1 MASMASLEGGRRTEL
16 GCGMA
21 GAKKLHG
28 FHSFTVLL
36 QPTAFS
42 AATYRSP
49 GSCANATSRRS
60 AGSPPCHMRTGIRP
74 QRTRAARRVP
84 RREAA
89 ADEARVEAPLD
100 ERLRHVA
107 PNVEAVC
114 AVHGHWLVRPQLSDP

>member
-49 GSCANATSRRS
+49 GSCANATSGRS
-60 AGSPPCHMRTGIRP
+60 AGAPPDAYH
-74 QRTRAARRVP
+74 AARPP
-84 RREAA
+84 RMKRASKPRSMSVFVTLHPTSKPYA
-89 ADEARVEAPLD
+89 QYTAT
-100 ERLRHVA
+100 
-107 PNVEAVC
+107 
-114 AVHGHWLVRPQLSDP
+114 GLS